1 MGCEDLKPEQHAALE
16 SQVSAILDYYHR
28 LLGRLDERR
37 FSRDGEM
44 FQRALEAL
52 KATHQLWEHI
62 HFNHPQAKPGEH
74 GRELPF

>member
-1 MGCEDLKPEQHAALE
+1 MRCEELKPEQHAALE

-44 FQRALEAL
+44 SQRALEGM
-52 KATHQLWEHI
+52 KATHQL
-62 HFNHPQAKPGEH
+62 
-74 GRELPF
+74 

>member
-1 MGCEDLKPEQHAALE
+1 MRCEDLKPEQHAALE

-44 FQRALEAL
+44 SQRALEGM
-52 KATHQLWEHI
+52 KATHQL
-62 HFNHPQAKPGEH
+62 
-74 GRELPF
+74 

>member
-1 MGCEDLKPEQHAALE
+1 MRCEDLKPDQHAALE
-16 SQVSAILDYYHR
+16 SQVSAILDYYHQ

-44 FQRALEAL
+44 FEALEAM

-62 HFNHPQAKPGEH
+62 HFNHLRAKRCED